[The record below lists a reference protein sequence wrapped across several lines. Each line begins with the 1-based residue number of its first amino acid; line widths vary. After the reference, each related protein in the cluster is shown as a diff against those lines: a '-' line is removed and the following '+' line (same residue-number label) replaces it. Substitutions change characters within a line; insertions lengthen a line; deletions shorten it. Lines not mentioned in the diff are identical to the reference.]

1 MYQGH
6 RHDDNDDVDDDYN
19 DGDDGHDDDSHN
31 DNYDDKGNRSELRS
45 WERGGR
51 KGQKITKVHQD
62 HFCTWLLTGFNRLG
76 WTYLAGNQYN
86 HPWSKR
92 LLDRQAGIDNQKIK
106 ILGPLNTL
114 ARDSNWTLQSRSPWQ
129 SNNCSPTASVI
140 TRWSLNGHQVVA
152 NWGPPW

>member
-76 WTYLAGNQYN
+76 WTWLGCESVQPAMSQVAT
-86 HPWSKR
+86 
-92 LLDRQAGIDNQKIK
+92 DRQAGIDNQKIK

-129 SNNCSPTASVI
+129 
-140 TRWSLNGHQVVA
+140 
-152 NWGPPW
+152 

>member
-76 WTYLAGNQYN
+76 WTWLGCESVQPAMSQVATGQTSW
-86 HPWSKR
+86 HWQSEDK
-92 LLDRQAGIDNQKIK
+92 DS
-106 ILGPLNTL
+106 GPLEHIGQRFQLNTSEPVTL
-114 ARDSNWTLQSRSPWQ
+114 AKQ
-129 SNNCSPTASVI
+129 
-140 TRWSLNGHQVVA
+140 
-152 NWGPPW
+152 